1 MVVEAGRPSTADFG
15 RCICCP
21 YISND
26 SSLTWEAPTLH
37 ADELQTELAVSL
49 EET

>member
-1 MVVEAGRPSTADFG
+1 MVEAGRPSTADFG

-21 YISND
+21 YVSND
-26 SSLTWEAPTLH
+26 DGSLTWEAPTLH